1 MPINEQTFLVTPAIF
16 GGGPIHGY
24 TKYGIPTGVVSPDP
38 AYVTDDGGVNNREWY
53 EISDRNASGG
63 TEIWFE
69 AGTPNGTFDADS
81 IATLHLIRS
90 GEPTQAFDFRLV
102 GDGGDVLSRTLG
114 SGSGW
119 YWIPGI
125 DGYWPPAQA
134 GNEWT
139 AVWNQGFGPSFDEV
153 DIIREDFEQ
162 SSGVVGTTSVAIND
176 WEVDELILVSVSA
189 QDQHNR
195 GFLISATDEDAQ
207 NWRPVGG
214 QQKMPGE
221 PWDSHQFFYLKVRT
235 AGNKTITMET
245 QRLRGDSRNTIPVG
259 LRVWRLSGVAT
270 SQPVVNYRSTRGD
283 TLLDRKGTGPIQ
295 SPAFVLDGD
304 RRYGHSTGAIT
315 EAAIFAVM
323 LNTTVADM
331 PITGANFTA
340 ESVNRFG
347 DPNSYVNVDV
357 DTYLNSGAFS
367 GFQLSWALSQD
378 TVFVGQALQ
387 LRSSKTAE
395 FARLRIQKYIGGG
408 RAGVAVPQGVYSAS
422 HTVEITGG
430 RSTNKS

>member
-1 MPINEQTFLVTPAIF
+1 MPINEQTFLITPEIF
-16 GGGPIHGY
+16 GLGPIHGY
-24 TKYGIPTGVVSPDP
+24 TKYGIPTGPISPDP
-38 AYVTDDGGVNNREWY
+38 AYVTDDGGTNNREWY

-69 AGTPNGTFDADS
+69 AGTPNGSFDADS
-81 IATLHLIRS
+81 LVTLHLIRS
-90 GEPTQAFDFRLV
+90 GEPTQVFDMRLV
-102 GDGGDVLSRTLG
+102 GDGGDVTSRTLG
-114 SGSGW
+114 SY
-119 YWIPGI
+119 YWIAGI

-139 AVWNQGFGPSFDEV
+139 AVWNQGIGPTFDEV
-153 DIIREDFEQ
+153 DIIREDYQE

-176 WEVDELILVSVSA
+176 FEVDEYILVSVSA
-189 QDQHNR
+189 QSQLNR
-195 GFLISATDEDAQ
+195 GFLITADDVDAKD
-207 NWRPVGG
+207 WRPVGG

-221 PWDSHQFFYLKVRT
+221 PWDSHQFFYVKVRT
-235 AGNKTITMET
+235 AGNKTISMFTE
-245 QRLRGDSRNTIPVG
+245 RLIDDSRNTIPVG

-270 SQPVVNYRSTRGD
+270 SQPIVNYRSTRGD
-283 TLLDRKGTGPIQ
+283 TLLDRKGTGPIL
-295 SPAFVLDGD
+295 SPSFVLDGD
-304 RRYGHSTGAIT
+304 RRFGHSTGAIT

-331 PITGANFTA
+331 PITGANYTA
-340 ESVNRFG
+340 ETVAQFG
-347 DPNSYVNVDV
+347 TPNSFVNVDV

-395 FARLRIQKYIGGG
+395 FARKRIEQHINGG
-408 RAGVAVPQGVYSAS
+408 RSGVVVPQGTYSETHS
-422 HTVEITGG
+422 VVMTGG
-430 RSTNKS
+430 RSTNSNK